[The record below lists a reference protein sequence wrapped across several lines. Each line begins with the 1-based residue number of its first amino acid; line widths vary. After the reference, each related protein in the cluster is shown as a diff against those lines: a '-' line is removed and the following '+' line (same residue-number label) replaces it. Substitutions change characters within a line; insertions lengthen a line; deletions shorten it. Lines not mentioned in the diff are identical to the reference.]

1 MNIPFDGDALSILY
15 IINKDLEEAA
25 NRVFNPRNAMFIS
38 RNDGMMNDNFNH
50 QRDAMVLL
58 NALININA
66 DKYTSDEL
74 AEIADC
80 VASVD

>member
-1 MNIPFDGDALSILY
+1 MCEGTALSILY

-66 DKYTSDEL
+66 DKYTSEEL